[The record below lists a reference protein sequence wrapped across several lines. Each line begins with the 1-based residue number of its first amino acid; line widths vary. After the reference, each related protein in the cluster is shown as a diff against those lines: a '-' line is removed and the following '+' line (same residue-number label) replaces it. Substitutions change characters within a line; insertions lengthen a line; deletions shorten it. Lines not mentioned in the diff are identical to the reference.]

1 MENFCLATLCTK
13 KACDEIMRD
22 GSTFSFFT
30 LPFQTLPLS
39 STYIFFYCKTD
50 SPNSRKILIFTRHI
64 TFNLHCCICKTA
76 HMLTYISLNIV
87 CAITS
92 AYLNTCIGFLNWH
105 MYKLTRNS
113 LRSFLLV
120 LFYVRVIF
128 YSFSAF
134 MCHYQLTKTLYTF
147 IFNKNNRGA
156 W

>member
-1 MENFCLATLCTK
+1 MWWNYERWFHFFFFYT
-13 KACDEIMRD
+13 
-22 GSTFSFFT
+22 TFSNT
-30 LPFQTLPLS
+30 PIVINI
-39 STYIFFYCKTD
+39 YIFYCKTD
-50 SPNSRKILIFTRHI
+50 SPNSRKILIFTWHT

-76 HMLTYISLNIV
+76 HMLTYISLNIA
-87 CAITS
+87 CAIKS

-113 LRSFLLV
+113 LRSFLLL
-120 LFYVRVIF
+120 LFYVLVIF
-128 YSFSAF
+128 HSFSAF